1 MGWMGWMGAGS
12 GTGIGLQRL
21 ATSRNVRGPR
31 RIGAAR
37 RRRLQGRYPGIGFG
51 AGSIWPT
58 TAAAKQQT
66 WKTHKRW
73 KECIDATLRASC
85 TAQTTGLPFPHPLHH
100 IHPAGCQTGQNIRT
114 EYTSSLLHRVYCAR
128 ITVFY
133 TDHYYCASAWA
144 AGIER
149 SMGSVREGRGA
160 ADGVLRG
167 GCRQSPAPRRA
178 ITNCHFCFPFP
189 RPFSI
194 RSTARQQARAQDGIT
209 RPAAE
214 HVAPHSL
221 PPRANKPDAGE
232 ERCRMTRIRR
242 TAYCA
247 VKRQKSIRRTSRRS
261 QPWFAAAECRVRPQR
276 GLAEWNISVPGWG
289 GG

>member
-100 IHPAGCQTGQNIRT
+100 IHPAGCPTGQNIRT
-114 EYTSSLLHRVYCAR
+114 EYTSSLLHCVYCAR

-167 GCRQSPAPRRA
+167 GCRPVSSTKAS
-178 ITNCHFCFPFP
+178 HYELPFLL
-189 RPFSI
+189 
-194 RSTARQQARAQDGIT
+194 
-209 RPAAE
+209 
-214 HVAPHSL
+214 SL
-221 PPRANKPDAGE
+221 PSSVLDQEHGTAASAGTRWDYTTGCRACCPALPPAKGKQAGRWE
-232 ERCRMTRIRR
+232 
-242 TAYCA
+242 
-247 VKRQKSIRRTSRRS
+247 KSGV
-261 QPWFAAAECRVRPQR
+261 E
-276 GLAEWNISVPGWG
+276 
-289 GG
+289 